1 MQHAERHGGSG
12 DSGMFSQAMSF
23 LNNNKHSAQSED
35 LDEGQLQQS
44 HQQLYSQGG
53 GGQQHDASSL
63 GAGAAMQA

>member
-1 MQHAERHGGSG
+1 MQHAQRHGNSE

-23 LNNNKHSAQSED
+23 LNNNKHSAQSGDVDED
-35 LDEGQLQQS
+35 RMQQS
-44 HQQLYSQGG
+44 HQQLYQQGG